1 MTITFRIDDGHDI
14 HAVGPAE
21 ITRSQ
26 LAALC
31 DYLRAQSERLG
42 VPLIDHEWGTVDE
55 PEFAFEA
62 RVCPL
67 PLASLS
73 AVLDHADAAI
83 AVLDE
88 AQFTGRRIRVRR
100 EENIGLVMI
109 EVAWTHDSAPSLNVA
124 NGNAYALLESLGLDA
139 ESCGEIPLAD
149 LRRRLTDPVIHRRL
163 GSDPRQ
169 IGRCRDRLRA
179 ARGAASSARPC
190 RRMIGAQRVP
200 LAAGRAL
207 ALPARRLVAAT
218 RADEAHVPG
227 RTRASARQRRGD
239 GLGHPAGDA
248 RHVPLRP
255 CRNALSA

>member
-14 HAVGPAE
+14 HGVPPAE
-21 ITRSQ
+21 ISPLQ
-26 LAALC
+26 LTTLC

-42 VPLIDHEWGTVDE
+42 LSLIHHEWGTVDE

-73 AVLDHADAAI
+73 AILDHADAAI

-88 AQFTGRRIRVRR
+88 AQFIGRRIRVRR

-124 NGNAYALLESLGLDA
+124 NGNAYALLEGLGLDA

-163 GSDPRQ
+163 GNDPHLSRY
-169 IGRCRDRLRA
+169 
-179 ARGAASSARPC
+179 
-190 RRMIGAQRVP
+190 
-200 LAAGRAL
+200 
-207 ALPARRLVAAT
+207 LPSLVAMARAT
-218 RADEAHVPG
+218 SVPVEASL
-227 RTRASARQRRGD
+227 AWA
-239 GLGHPAGDA
+239 
-248 RHVPLRP
+248 
-255 CRNALSA
+255 

>member
-139 ESCGEIPLAD
+139 DSCGEIPLAE

-163 GSDPRQ
+163 GDDPHLSRY
-169 IGRCRDRLRA
+169 
-179 ARGAASSARPC
+179 
-190 RRMIGAQRVP
+190 
-200 LAAGRAL
+200 
-207 ALPARRLVAAT
+207 LPSLVAMARST
-218 RADEAHVPG
+218 GVPVEACL
-227 RTRASARQRRGD
+227 AWA
-239 GLGHPAGDA
+239 
-248 RHVPLRP
+248 
-255 CRNALSA
+255 

>member
-1 MTITFRIDDGHDI
+1 MTITFRIDDGHDT
-14 HAVGPAE
+14 HAVRPAE
-21 ITRSQ
+21 ISPRQ
-26 LAALC
+26 LVALS

-42 VPLIDHEWGTVDE
+42 LSLIDHEWGTIDE

-62 RVCPL
+62 RICPL

-100 EENIGLVMI
+100 DENIGLVMI

-139 ESCGEIPLAD
+139 DSCGEIPLAE

-163 GSDPRQ
+163 GDDPHLSRY
-169 IGRCRDRLRA
+169 
-179 ARGAASSARPC
+179 
-190 RRMIGAQRVP
+190 
-200 LAAGRAL
+200 
-207 ALPARRLVAAT
+207 LPSLVAMARST
-218 RADEAHVPG
+218 GVPVEACL
-227 RTRASARQRRGD
+227 AWA
-239 GLGHPAGDA
+239 
-248 RHVPLRP
+248 
-255 CRNALSA
+255 

>member
-163 GSDPRQ
+163 GNDPHLSRY
-169 IGRCRDRLRA
+169 
-179 ARGAASSARPC
+179 
-190 RRMIGAQRVP
+190 
-200 LAAGRAL
+200 
-207 ALPARRLVAAT
+207 LPSLVAMARAT
-218 RADEAHVPG
+218 SVPVEACL
-227 RTRASARQRRGD
+227 AWA
-239 GLGHPAGDA
+239 
-248 RHVPLRP
+248 
-255 CRNALSA
+255 

>member
-1 MTITFRIDDGHDI
+1 MTITFRIDDGHNF
-14 HAVGPAE
+14 HAVRPAE
-21 ITRSQ
+21 ISPRQ

-31 DYLRAQSERLG
+31 DFLRTQSERLG
-42 VPLIDHEWGTVDE
+42 LPLIDHEWGTIDE

-73 AVLDHADAAI
+73 AILDHADAAI

-100 EENIGLVMI
+100 DENIGLVMI

-124 NGNAYALLESLGLDA
+124 NGNAYALLEGLGLDA

-163 GSDPRQ
+163 GNDPHLSRY
-169 IGRCRDRLRA
+169 
-179 ARGAASSARPC
+179 
-190 RRMIGAQRVP
+190 
-200 LAAGRAL
+200 
-207 ALPARRLVAAT
+207 LPSLVAMARAT
-218 RADEAHVPG
+218 SVPVEACL
-227 RTRASARQRRGD
+227 AWA
-239 GLGHPAGDA
+239 
-248 RHVPLRP
+248 
-255 CRNALSA
+255 